1 MAAHGTQDAAG
12 EARDEIR
19 LDDALKLMGIAST
32 GGHAKHL
39 VQTGAV
45 RVNGAVETHRKRKLH
60 EGDVV
65 EVAGEQVVVAFEAD
79 DAP

>member
-1 MAAHGTQDAAG
+1 MAAPGSSDAAG
-12 EARDEIR
+12 EAREAIR
-19 LDDALKLMGIAST
+19 LDDALKLLGIAST

-60 EGDVV
+60 AGDVIEV
-65 EVAGEQVVVAFEAD
+65 EGEEVVVAFEAD